1 MDPQPPKWLNPSLPD
16 ELNQLI
22 LDLLNKTPDRRPND
36 AEVMQRLQ
44 SISFEDNAQNPA
56 VSVSSFN
63 HSKSSIGRA
72 GRGALV
78 GRTAELTQIKGWIE
92 SAINGQCQLG
102 LISGPSGIGKSR
114 LVEEALIYARLR
126 GIKVFNTR
134 AYREDSALS
143 FQPII
148 NSLRPISADVTA
160 VDSAVQRL
168 FNGETDD
175 VESMSESMRR
185 RINEGIIQYF
195 KALATDTPL
204 MFFMDDIHRA
214 DTASLNLILQLAR
227 STTESRLLLIGTYSD
242 DGPIPTG
249 LNEIILAQKQDRL
262 GVRISLVP
270 FSRRETNEQLQT
282 LFGSSVSDSFVER
295 VYSET
300 EGNPLYVE
308 EIARWLVD
316 EGIAT
321 RQGTHWSIEGTEHWQ
336 LPPHLQDF
344 MQGLVERRI
353 RRIMRDHVMRK
364 GGLDFAT
371 CIYRG
376 KVHHEVFEEQLRRQL
391 SHLATRRS
399 VKEQVERYLRIAD
412 DIHIFVD
419 SVNERLSELKQGD
432 LFRVVLD
439 VTQGGVMY
447 YYLGEDSYIVGA
459 TTDQSAMDDNTADLE
474 MRSMVAEI
482 QDLLSKAGT

>member
-1 MDPQPPKWLNPSLPD
+1 
-16 ELNQLI
+16 
-22 LDLLNKTPDRRPND
+22 
-36 AEVMQRLQ
+36 
-44 SISFEDNAQNPA
+44 
-56 VSVSSFN
+56 
-63 HSKSSIGRA
+63 
-72 GRGALV
+72 
-78 GRTAELTQIKGWIE
+78 
-92 SAINGQCQLG
+92 
-102 LISGPSGIGKSR
+102 
-114 LVEEALIYARLR
+114 
-126 GIKVFNTR
+126 
-134 AYREDSALS
+134 
-143 FQPII
+143 
-148 NSLRPISADVTA
+148 
-160 VDSAVQRL
+160 
-168 FNGETDD
+168 
-175 VESMSESMRR
+175 
-185 RINEGIIQYF
+185 
-195 KALATDTPL
+195 
-204 MFFMDDIHRA
+204 MFFMDDIHWA